1 MKNQN
6 LLTDLEIGE
15 KASIEGFT
23 VVDDMS
29 QRLLEM
35 GLTPGES
42 VEIVRF
48 APMGDPLEI
57 RIKGYLLSL
66 RRDEAVLIK
75 VNRS

>member
-1 MKNQN
+1 VKNQN
-6 LLTDLEIGE
+6 LLTDLKIGE
-15 KASIEGFT
+15 KALIEGFT
-23 VVDDMS
+23 VADEMS

-35 GLTPGES
+35 GLTPGEA
-42 VEIVRF
+42 VEVIRF

-75 VNRS
+75 INRD